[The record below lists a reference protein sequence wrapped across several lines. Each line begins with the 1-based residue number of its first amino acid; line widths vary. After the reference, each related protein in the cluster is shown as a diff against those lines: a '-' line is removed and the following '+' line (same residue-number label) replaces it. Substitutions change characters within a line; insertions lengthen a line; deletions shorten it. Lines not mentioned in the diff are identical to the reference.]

1 MRRRIVAAVFCLS
14 LAWAACTEQATPDS
28 EGARQSEHEAGG
40 APIMLP
46 TGAYITPLA
55 APGATLQSLNPGL
68 PSRPDFIAGQ
78 PATTAVSPD
87 GRTLLVLT
95 TGYNRNYGDTG
106 TYIPSESYE
115 YVFIFDALAEPPEQR
130 QVIQVYNTFDGLAWT
145 PTGDAFLVSG
155 GMDDNV
161 HIYTQQN
168 GAWAESLPA
177 IDLACGKP
185 CHPRGQGLGLL
196 VGPQAA
202 GLAVNASGTQ
212 AVVANFEN
220 DTVSVLDLAGRSVIA
235 EVELR
240 PGRIDPNRRGI
251 AGGEFPLWVGIRGN
265 DKAYVSSTRDRE
277 VVVIDLAAPQVTNRI
292 AVGGQP
298 NRMILNRSQTR
309 LFVANGN
316 SDTVSVIDTANEQV
330 IEQIS
335 TTAPSELFD
344 NSSGWKGANPNSLA
358 LSTDEGILYVTNGG
372 TNSVAVIRLGLGSA
386 GNGSA
391 ENAEGQS
398 RVIGLIP
405 TGWYPHSVSAS
416 ADARRLFIA
425 NGKSVPGPDEG
436 ACRDTLSPDPLALNP
451 CHSRN
456 QYVLQLEKGGLLSF
470 PIPSGRTLAELTR
483 QVGVNNHFV
492 GQRDPYGEQLMAFL
506 RNHIHHVIYIIKENR
521 TYDQVLGDLQFG
533 NGDCDL
539 TIFPEA
545 ISPNHHA
552 LARQF
557 VTLDRF
563 FDSGEVSGVGWNW
576 TTAARTTD
584 IIEKTQFINYAG
596 RGVTYDWEGTNRN
609 INVGLETVA
618 ERQKIQPYTPDDPD
632 LLPGAIDDAAPD
644 APDKSQADYLWDAAI
659 RRYGPS
665 AVRNY
670 GCYGDLGLYSRPE
683 TDPFWPQIVPNPY
696 ELQIQQFFPTKA
708 SLMDKTD
715 LFFRGY
721 DQKNADY
728 YNFKEWER
736 EFDMYADKG
745 GDLPPLELVRFPH
758 DHFGAF
764 TPRQMGGAFYRVN
777 TPEKQMADNDYA
789 IGLLI
794 EKVAHSRYANDTL
807 IFIIEDDAQDGPD
820 HVDAHR
826 SIGYIVGPYVRQ
838 GTVVSRP
845 YTTINMIRTIEEV
858 LDLEPLGL
866 TDGLAEPM
874 TDVFE
879 MVQRPWSYDAIYPA
893 PLFDTDLPHPPD
905 LVLNGRF
912 DPTFMPLH
920 DAAYWDQVTA
930 GQNFAREDALD
941 AASFNQSLW
950 RGVKGENVPYPTV
963 RDGRDLSNNRV
974 QLH

>member
-1 MRRRIVAAVFCLS
+1 MRRRIVASMFCLS
-14 LAWAACTEQATPDS
+14 LVWAGCGELSKPDL
-28 EGARQSEHEAGG
+28 EGARQSEQEAGG
-40 APIMLP
+40 APILLP

-68 PSRPDFIAGQ
+68 PSRPDFIAGE
-78 PATTAVSPD
+78 PVTTAVSPN

-95 TGYNRNYGDTG
+95 SGYNRNYGDSG
-106 TYIPSESYE
+106 SYIPAESYE
-115 YVFIFDALAEPPEQR
+115 YVFIFDATVEPPEQQ
-130 QVIQVYNTFDGLAWT
+130 QVIQVYNTFDGIAWM

-155 GMDDNV
+155 GMDDNI

-177 IDLACGKP
+177 IALACGKP
-185 CHPRGQGLGLL
+185 CHPEHQGLGLQ

-202 GLAVNASGTQ
+202 GVAVNGSGTQ

-240 PGRIDPNRRGI
+240 PGRIDPNRRGT
-251 AGGEFPLWVGIRGN
+251 AGGEFPLWVSIRGN

-277 VVVIDLAAPQVTNRI
+277 VVVIDLAAAQVTNRI
-292 AVGGQP
+292 GVGGQP

-316 SDTVSVIDTANEQV
+316 SDTVSVIDTATEQV
-330 IEQIS
+330 IEEIS
-335 TTAPSELFD
+335 TTAPRELFD
-344 NSSGWKGANPNSLA
+344 NSRGWKGANPNSLA
-358 LSTDEGILYVTNGG
+358 LSTDEGTLYVTNGG
-372 TNSVAVIRLGLGSA
+372 TNSVGVIRLGLGSA
-386 GNGSA
+386 GNGA
-391 ENAEGQS
+391 DAAEGQS

-405 TGWYPHSVSAS
+405 TGWYPHSVSDS

-436 ACRDTLSPDPLALNP
+436 ACRDTLSTDPNALNP
-451 CHSRN
+451 CRSNN

-470 PIPSGRTLAELTR
+470 PIPSGRALAELTR

-492 GQRDPYGEQLMAFL
+492 GQRDPYGEQLMEFL
-506 RNHIHHVIYIIKENR
+506 RNRIHHVIYIIKENR
-521 TYDQVLGDLQFG
+521 TYDQVLGDLEVG
-533 NGDCDL
+533 NGDPDL
-539 TIFPEA
+539 TVFPEA
-545 ISPNHHA
+545 ISPNHHE

-557 VTLDRF
+557 VTLDAF

-618 ERQKIQPYTPDDPD
+618 ERQKLQPSTPDDPD
-632 LLPGAIDDAAPD
+632 LLPGAIDDASPD
-644 APDKSQADYLWDAAI
+644 APDKSQADYLWDTAI

-670 GCYGDLGLYSRPE
+670 GCYGDLGRYTLPE
-683 TDPFWPQIVPNPY
+683 TDPFWPQIVPDPY
-696 ELQIQQFFPTKA
+696 DKGIQQFFPTKA
-708 SLMDKTD
+708 SLLDNTD
-715 LFFRGY
+715 VYFRGY

-736 EFDMYADKG
+736 EFDIYVDKG
-745 GDLPPLELVRFPH
+745 SLPPLELVRFPH

-764 TPRQMGGAFYRVN
+764 TTAKYRVD

-789 IGLLI
+789 IALLI
-794 EKVAHSRYANDTL
+794 EKVSHSPYADDTL

-826 SIGYIVGPYVRQ
+826 SIAYVVGPYVRQ
-838 GTVVSRP
+838 GTLVSRP
-845 YTTINMIRTIEEV
+845 YNTVNMLRTIEEV
-858 LDLEPLGL
+858 LGLEPLGL

-874 TDVFE
+874 TDAFE
-879 MVQRPWSYDAIYPA
+879 MTLRPWAYDAIYPL
-893 PLFDTDLPHPPD
+893 PLCDTELPQPARLLLTAQGVCNPAD
-905 LVLNGRF
+905 
-912 DPTFMPLH
+912 MPLH

-930 GQNFAREDALD
+930 GQNFGREDAVD
-941 AASFNQSLW
+941 TASFNQALW

-963 RDGRDLSNNRV
+963 RDGRDLSNNRA